1 MNSTEYLKKNEYKFI
16 QQTSTIDAIMAV
28 KTFVQEGFTRG
39 EITVTVSLDV
49 EGAFKSAWWPSA
61 LKNLQESGCPR
72 ILFNLTKN
80 YFSQRKA
87 TLATNNI
94 TIERAVSRGSL
105 RGHV

>member
-1 MNSTEYLKKNEYKFI
+1 
-16 QQTSTIDAIMAV
+16 MAV
-28 KTFVQEGFTRG
+28 KEFVQEGFSRG

-49 EGAFKSAWWPSA
+49 EGAFNAAWWPSV

-72 ILFNLTKN
+72 NLFNLTKN

-94 TIERAVSRGSL
+94 TI
-105 RGHV
+105 